1 MFAPSSA
8 RRIFF
13 KRALLTT
20 LFGRSLVK
28 VQSFVCFVFT
38 GYCILLCLK
47 SLYMLCIHL
56 MDILIGN
63 KEKVENT
70 KVVIRIRKSKKNRQH
85 NGQNKKNN
93 LSKETVEHYFLH
105 CDRYEKAREKLIPDM
120 SLLSRSI
127 RLSLRVLLTVGE
139 DNRLTETE
147 RLRQLT
153 IHRKHRTI

>member
-1 MFAPSSA
+1 
-8 RRIFF
+8 
-13 KRALLTT
+13 
-20 LFGRSLVK
+20 
-28 VQSFVCFVFT
+28 
-38 GYCILLCLK
+38 
-47 SLYMLCIHL
+47 

-63 KEKVENT
+63 KEKVEDT

-85 NGQNKKNN
+85 NGQNKKNK

-127 RLSLRVLLTVGE
+127 RPSLRVLLTVGE